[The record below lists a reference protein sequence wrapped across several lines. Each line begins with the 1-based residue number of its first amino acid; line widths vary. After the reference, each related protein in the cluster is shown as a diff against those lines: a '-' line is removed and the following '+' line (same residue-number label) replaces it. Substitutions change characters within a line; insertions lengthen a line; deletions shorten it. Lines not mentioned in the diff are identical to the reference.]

1 MKWWN
6 MDYAKGRTDKEA
18 ANGGTDDHGNM
29 GMKNGKI
36 ENGRNSHFFYPVFF
50 IAIATPHHLARTSL
64 QHSINVFFR
73 PGLTWSI

>member
-1 MKWWN
+1 
-6 MDYAKGRTDKEA
+6 
-18 ANGGTDDHGNM
+18 M

-64 QHSINVFFR
+64 QHSINVFLQTWPNR
-73 PGLTWSI
+73 PGLTDLA